1 MKTTVVID
9 DAVFQQAR
17 VHAARQGMSL
27 SAVLSESLRAYLR
40 SGSDRAGP
48 ASALQIPVYGGGSER
63 PSPGATPAELAALR
77 DDGR

>member
-40 SGSDRAGP
+40 SGADRTGP
-48 ASALQIPVYGGGSER
+48 APTLQIPVYAGSGGRESL
-63 PSPGATPAELAALR
+63 GATPADLAALR